1 MQQAATVRLHLNGP
15 YALGFRALSSQG
27 LTLEEILEGKDY
39 LIRSCALVLVMIKH
53 VSFCR

>member
-39 LIRSCALVLVMIKH
+39 LICSCALVLVMIKH